1 MKQSPFQL
9 LNKIAKDSLVNALGL
24 PAQEEAQEFWSG
36 VSFTLSGCQFVA
48 PMEHVSEIISV
59 PSITKLPGVKS
70 WVQGVANIRGR
81 LIPVM
86 DLASFTQSTSTTNDL
101 RKKRLLI
108 VESGDVLN
116 GLVVDSVEGM
126 QYFPVEAFGK
136 KSGKAPENF
145 NSFLHGSYLHNN
157 SQWTVIALHD
167 LVVSAGFMQIA
178 V

>member
-1 MKQSPFQL
+1 MKQAPFQL
-9 LNKIAKDSLVNALGL
+9 LNKIAKANLANALGL

-36 VSFTLSGCQFVA
+36 VSFSLAGCQFVA
-48 PMEHVSEIISV
+48 PMEQVSEIISV
-59 PSITKLPGVKS
+59 PSLTRLPGVKS

-86 DLASFTQSTSTTNDL
+86 DLASFTQSESKSIDL
-101 RKKRLLI
+101 SKKRLLI

-126 QYFPVEAFGK
+126 QHFPVEAFSETPGK
-136 KSGKAPENF
+136 SPEDF

-167 LVVSAGFMQIA
+167 LVVSADFMQIA

>member
-1 MKQSPFQL
+1 MKQAPFQL
-9 LNKIAKDSLVNALGL
+9 LGKIAKANLANALGL
-24 PAQEEAQEFWSG
+24 PAQEEVQEYWSG

-86 DLASFTQSTSTTNDL
+86 DLASFTQSETTSHEL
-101 RKKRLLI
+101 SKRRLLI

-126 QYFPVEAFGK
+126 QHFPVEAFNK
-136 KSGKAPENF
+136 KPGKAPDNIY
-145 NSFLHGSYLHNN
+145 SFLYGSYIHNN

-167 LVVSAGFMQIA
+167 LVVSDDFMQIA